1 MTYTALAVLF
11 LLLCVAIGV
20 RTPAAARTRVAAML
34 ALTMVVA
41 QFALLVW
48 SS

>member
-11 LLLCVAIGV
+11 LLVSVGV
-20 RTPAAARTRVAAML
+20 GTRTSSGARPWLAMVLAA
-34 ALTMVVA
+34 TMVVA
-41 QFALLVW
+41 QFALLM

>member
-11 LLLCVAIGV
+11 LLVSVGVGARSSTGAHPRLAIGLATV
-20 RTPAAARTRVAAML
+20 MVA
-34 ALTMVVA
+34 A
-41 QFALLVW
+41 QFALLM

>member
-11 LLLCVAIGV
+11 LVLCIAIGAL
-20 RTPAAARTRVAAML
+20 TPAARQARLAVAL
-34 ALTMVVA
+34 ALMMVAA
-41 QFALLVW
+41 QFALLMW

>member
-11 LLLCVAIGV
+11 LLLCVAIGAL
-20 RTPAAARTRVAAML
+20 TPAATRARVAAVL
-34 ALTMVVA
+34 ALIMVAA